1 MRTMANLV
9 SDIMNLSNKDLDM
22 LAQGLAWYSAVPNPE
37 ARNKAQALEFFLSA
51 HNREQEQMW
60 CKRMAWAEKE
70 KDEHGF

>member
-22 LAQGLAWYSAVPNPE
+22 LAQAIAWYSAVPNPE

-51 HNREQEQMW
+51 HNREQQDNW
-60 CKRMAWAEKE
+60 VRRMEKAA
-70 KDEHGF
+70 